1 MSSPN
6 LASILSSLPE
16 TNQCKAIITY
26 LHELLTS
33 GKWGE
38 ADAIGEKVSAITDHP
53 ALKAEAASIC
63 LLIFLRRQNLPAA
76 LDRYHYIYG
85 LGMSFEVLCHQAN
98 ALFHL
103 AGYLLPDQPSKLSGL
118 WQQMSKLELPP
129 HAQRLSAQIGVMLLK
144 QFLKNSDKT
153 NAVSILHQLQAS
165 FDMTVCQ
172 AAVTEAQEIFKQ
184 AL

>member
-76 LDRYHYIYG
+76 LDRYHYIY
-85 LGMSFEVLCHQAN
+85 M
-98 ALFHL
+98 AL
-103 AGYLLPDQPSKLSGL
+103 A
-118 WQQMSKLELPP
+118 
-129 HAQRLSAQIGVMLLK
+129 
-144 QFLKNSDKT
+144 
-153 NAVSILHQLQAS
+153 
-165 FDMTVCQ
+165 
-172 AAVTEAQEIFKQ
+172 
-184 AL
+184 